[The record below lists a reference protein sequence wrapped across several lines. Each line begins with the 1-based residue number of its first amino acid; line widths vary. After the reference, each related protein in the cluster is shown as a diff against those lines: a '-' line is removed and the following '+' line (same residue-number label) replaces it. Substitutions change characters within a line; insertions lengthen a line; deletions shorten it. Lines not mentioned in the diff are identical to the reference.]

1 MYKKYKVLA
10 TDGREYYVDSLFDLK
25 RGDTCHI
32 RNPDFRFGGDPQVPY
47 KIEIHIDSILA

>member
-25 RGDTCHI
+25 RGDICHI